1 MLNSWTLWGVSLT
14 TMPLLVAVGTLQ
26 ILTEEMIHLGLWSE
40 EIFRGDRL
48 PVLPFPEKDQEG

>member
-1 MLNSWTLWGVSLT
+1 
-14 TMPLLVAVGTLQ
+14 MPLLVAVGALQ

-48 PVLPFPEKDQEG
+48 PVLPFPEKNQEG